1 MTLNLNTL
9 YPGIGSKKKAK
20 RVGRGNASGSGTYA
34 SRGLKGQR
42 SRSGGKGGLKL
53 RGLKQM
59 MLSTPKLPGF
69 RSHYP
74 KCQVVKLSQ
83 LNDSFE
89 AGAEVN
95 KATLFEKKMIKSEK
109 LPVKI
114 LNSGELSKKLVF
126 SACLVSQ
133 AAKAKIEAAGG
144 EIKE

>member
-1 MTLNLNTL
+1 MTLSLHTL

-20 RVGRGNASGSGTYA
+20 RIGRGNASGSGTYA
-34 SRGLKGQR
+34 GRGLKGQR

-53 RGLKQM
+53 RGLKQV

-69 RSHYP
+69 KSHYP
-74 KCQVVKLSQ
+74 KNQVVKLSI
-83 LNDSFE
+83 LESTFE
-89 AGAEVN
+89 AGAEIT
-95 KATLFEKKMIKSEK
+95 KAVLVEKGLIKNVK

-114 LNSGELSKKLVF
+114 LNSGELTKKLVING
-126 SACLVSQ
+126 CLVSQ

>member
-9 YPGIGSKKKAK
+9 YPSIGSKKKS
-20 RVGRGNASGSGTYA
+20 RRLGRGNASGSGTYA

-53 RGLKQM
+53 KGLKSL

-69 RSHYP
+69 QSHYA
-74 KCQVVKLSQ
+74 KAQIVKLSD
-83 LNDSFE
+83 LDKTFNS
-89 AGAEVN
+89 GAEVN
-95 KATLFEKKMIKSEK
+95 KTVLAEKGLVKNDK

-114 LNSGELSKKLVF
+114 LNIGDLHKKLVITG
-126 SACLVSQ
+126 CIYSQ
-133 AAKAKIEAAGG
+133 SAKAKIEAAGG